1 MFDYRD
7 CLERLHVRGVRFN
20 EKEYMFVAMVCA
32 GENESIAYGLIYDIE
47 NFKHNVPSEN
57 EDEYLRE
64 LKPKANVLL
73 QQQECVQLKEL
84 IEESIRQEIQTKAT
98 DIKEYKFSSQEIVN
112 MLSALLA
119 DRSSEI
125 SEASVRD
132 IVSLIRE
139 LASLGGLSGS
149 DGFESHFIQIHSKF
163 NALCVNCNKEFD
175 AYAGIDSICPH
186 CHQVYQWAE
195 NENRFYPQPSKL

>member
-7 CLERLHVRGVRFN
+7 ISNQLHTRGVMFD
-20 EKEYMFVAMVCA
+20 EKEYLFVAMVCA
-32 GENESIAYGLIYDIE
+32 GEDVAVSYGIVYDIE
-47 NFKHNVPSEN
+47 NFKRNVPSED
-57 EDEYLRE
+57 EDDYLSKIRPQAE
-64 LKPKANVLL
+64 TLL
-73 QQQECVQLKEL
+73 QQQQCAQLKEV
-84 IEESIRQEIQTKAT
+84 IDDAIRTEIQKRST

-139 LASLGGLSGS
+139 LANLGGLSGS
-149 DGFESHFIQIHSKF
+149 DGFQNHFIQCHSKF
-163 NALCVNCNKEFD
+163 NALCSCGHELDIF
-175 AYAGIDSICPH
+175 AGIDCICKF
-186 CHQVYQWAE
+186 CHQVYRWSE
-195 NENRFYPQPSKL
+195 EDNRFYPQPRKL

>member
-1 MFDYRD
+1 MFDFRD
-7 CLERLHVRGVRFN
+7 FSERLHVRGIRLG

-32 GENESIAYGLIYDIE
+32 GEDPSVSYGLVYDIE

-57 EDEYLRE
+57 EEEYLRE
-64 LKPKANVLL
+64 LQPKADVLL
-73 QQQECVQLKEL
+73 QQQQCAQLKEL
-84 IEESIRQEIQTKAT
+84 IEESIRAEIQTKAT
-98 DIKEYKFSSQEIVN
+98 DIKTYKFSSQEIVN

-149 DGFESHFIQIHSKF
+149 NGFQSHFIQCHDKF
-163 NALCVNCNKEFD
+163 NSLCSCGREMDVF
-175 AYAGIDSICPH
+175 AGMDCICPH
-186 CHQVYQWAE
+186 CHQVYRWSE
-195 NENRFYPQPSKL
+195 EENRFYPQPTKL

>member
-7 CLERLHVRGVRFN
+7 CSDRLHVRGIRFD

-32 GENESIAYGLIYDIE
+32 GESESVAYGLVYDIE
-47 NFKHNVPSEN
+47 NFKRNVPSEN
-57 EDEYLRE
+57 EEEYLRE
-64 LKPKANVLL
+64 LQPKADVLL
-73 QQQECVQLKEL
+73 QQQECVQLKE
-84 IEESIRQEIQTKAT
+84 IIDESIRAEIQTKAT
-98 DIKEYKFSSQEIVN
+98 DIKTYKFSSQEIVN

-149 DGFESHFIQIHSKF
+149 DSFGMHFIQCHDPF
-163 NALCVNCNKEFD
+163 NSLCTKCGHEIDVYPGMDCICN
-175 AYAGIDSICPH
+175 H
-186 CHQVYQWAE
+186 CHQVYKWSE
-195 NENRFYPQPSKL
+195 EEKRFYPAVEHL

>member
-7 CLERLHVRGVRFN
+7 FSDRLHVRGVRFD
-20 EKEYMFVAMVCA
+20 EKEYIFVAMVCA
-32 GENESIAYGLIYDIE
+32 GEDPAVSYGLVYDTD
-47 NFKHNVPSEN
+47 NFKRNVPSEN
-57 EDEYLRE
+57 EEEYLRQIKSRAE
-64 LKPKANVLL
+64 VLL

-84 IEESIRQEIQTKAT
+84 IEESIRAEIQQKAT
-98 DIKEYKFSSQEIVN
+98 DIKQYKFSSQEIVN

-149 DGFESHFIQIHSKF
+149 DGFENHFIQIHDAF
-163 NALCVNCNKEFD
+163 NALCVNCNKEFSCYPTMD
-175 AYAGIDSICPH
+175 CICPH
-186 CHQVYQWAE
+186 CHQVYRYSHEEQKY
-195 NENRFYPQPSKL
+195 YPSPSHL

>member
-7 CLERLHVRGVRFN
+7 CIERLHARGIRFDD
-20 EKEYMFVAMVCA
+20 KQYVFVAMVCA
-32 GENESIAYGLIYDIE
+32 GEDVCVSYGLVYDTQE
-47 NFKHNVPSEN
+47 FKRNVPSDKE
-57 EDEYLRE
+57 EEYLKSI
-64 LKPKANVLL
+64 KPKADAMM
-73 QQQECVQLKEL
+73 QMQECIQLKEL
-84 IEESIRQEIQTKAT
+84 MDDAVRSEIQTRAT

-149 DGFESHFIQIHSKF
+149 DGFESHFIQIHDSF
-163 NALCVNCNKEFD
+163 NALCTNCGHEFD
-175 AYAGIDSICPH
+175 CYPTLDCICPH
-186 CHQVYQWAE
+186 CHQIYKWS
-195 NENRFYPQPSKL
+195 NEEDRFYPQPSKL

>member
-7 CLERLHVRGVRFN
+7 FLERLHVRGVRFD

-32 GENESIAYGLIYDIE
+32 GENEAVAYGLVYDIE

-57 EDEYLRE
+57 EDKYLSEIR
-64 LKPKANVLL
+64 KKALVLL
-73 QQQECVQLKEL
+73 QQQECAQLKE
-84 IEESIRQEIQTKAT
+84 IIDESIRQEIQTKAT
-98 DIKEYKFSSQEIVN
+98 DIKEYKFSSKEIVN

-186 CHQVYQWAE
+186 CHKVYQWSE
-195 NENRFYPQPSKL
+195 DENRFYPQPSKL

>member
-7 CLERLHVRGVRFN
+7 FLERLHVRGVRFD

-32 GENESIAYGLIYDIE
+32 GENEAVAYGLVYDIE

-57 EDEYLRE
+57 EDKYLSEIR
-64 LKPKANVLL
+64 KKALVLL
-73 QQQECVQLKEL
+73 QQQECAQLKE
-84 IEESIRQEIQTKAT
+84 IIDESIRQEIQTKAT
-98 DIKEYKFSSQEIVN
+98 DIKEYKFSSKEIVN

-186 CHQVYQWAE
+186 CHQVYQWSE
-195 NENRFYPQPSKL
+195 EENRFYPQPSKL

>member
-7 CLERLHVRGVRFN
+7 CSNRLHVRGVRFD

-32 GENESIAYGLIYDIE
+32 GESESVAYGLVYDIE
-47 NFKHNVPSEN
+47 NFKRNIPSEN
-57 EDEYLRE
+57 EEEYLRE
-64 LKPKANVLL
+64 LQPKADVLL
-73 QQQECVQLKEL
+73 QQQECIQLREI
-84 IEESIRQEIQTKAT
+84 IEESIRAEIQTKAT
-98 DIKEYKFSSQEIVN
+98 DIKTYKFSSQEIVN

-139 LASLGGLSGS
+139 LANLGGLSGS
-149 DGFESHFIQIHSKF
+149 DGFQSHFIQCHDPFNSLCSK
-163 NALCVNCNKEFD
+163 CGHEFD
-175 AYAGIDSICPH
+175 SYAGMDCVCPR
-186 CHQVYQWAE
+186 CHQVYKWSE
-195 NENRFYPQPSKL
+195 EDKRFYPDVEHL

>member
-7 CLERLHVRGVRFN
+7 FSDRLHVRGVRFD
-20 EKEYMFVAMVCA
+20 EKEYIFVAMVCA
-32 GENESIAYGLIYDIE
+32 GEDPAVSYGLVYDTD
-47 NFKHNVPSEN
+47 NFKRNVPSEN
-57 EDEYLRE
+57 EEEYLRQIKSRAE
-64 LKPKANVLL
+64 VLL

-84 IEESIRQEIQTKAT
+84 IEESIRAEIQQKAT
-98 DIKEYKFSSQEIVN
+98 DIKQYKFSSQEIVN

-149 DGFESHFIQIHSKF
+149 DGFENHFIQIHDAF
-163 NALCVNCNKEFD
+163 NALCVNCNKESSCYPTMD
-175 AYAGIDSICPH
+175 CICPH
-186 CHQVYQWAE
+186 CHQVYRYSHEEQKY
-195 NENRFYPQPSKL
+195 YPSPSHL